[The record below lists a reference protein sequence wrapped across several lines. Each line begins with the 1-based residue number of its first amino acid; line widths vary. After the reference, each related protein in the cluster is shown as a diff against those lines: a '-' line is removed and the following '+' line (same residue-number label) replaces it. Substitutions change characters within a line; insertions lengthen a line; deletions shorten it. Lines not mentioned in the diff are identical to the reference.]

1 MTVKLTK
8 EQAARLKKLDIVKTT
23 KKAREE
29 SNLLLNEQG
38 FVVLSVAVSRF
49 IADIVEHPD
58 RLARELAH

>member
-8 EQAARLKKLDIVKTT
+8 EQAAKFKKLDILKTT

-38 FVVLSVAVSRF
+38 FVALSVAVSHF

-58 RLARELAH
+58 RFAREFAH